1 MVLDHI
7 HLQSSTTRIILAFLL
22 SVFVI
27 SFWQQIVDVFIYFL
41 SHPCMSPVPQLPWPK
56 ACPLTMSPQNRQI
69 PSLAIG
75 GLLISN
81 DLHGQN

>member
-7 HLQSSTTRIILAFLL
+7 HLQSSNTGIILAFLL

-27 SFWQQIVDVFIYFL
+27 SFWQQIFDVFIYFL
-41 SHPCMSPVPQLPWPK
+41 SHLCMSPVPQLHWPK
-56 ACPLTMSPQNRQI
+56 ACPLTMSLQNRQI
-69 PSLAIG
+69 PSFAIA

-81 DLHGQN
+81 DLHSQN